1 MVRRENCV
9 RVEHLRG
16 GRGHVFVCHVLPKE
30 ELRGHGSM
38 YARVVLPPGSSVGW
52 HTHEH
57 DTEPYYILRGEADF
71 IDNDGSVTRVTAGD
85 VCTILPGQ
93 SHSIE
98 NNSDSEV
105 QLMALIYNE

>member
-1 MVRRENCV
+1 MVRKENGV
-9 RVEHLRG
+9 RIEHLRG
-16 GRGHVFVCHVLPKE
+16 GRGYVTVYHVLTRE

-52 HTHEH
+52 HTHVG

-85 VCTILPGQ
+85 VCILLPGQ

-98 NNSDSEV
+98 NNSDGEV
-105 QLMALIYNE
+105 HLMALIYNE

>member
-1 MVRRENCV
+1 MVRRENRV
-9 RVEHLRG
+9 RVENLRG

-38 YARVVLPPGSSVGW
+38 YARVILPPGSSVGW
-52 HTHEH
+52 HTHFH
-57 DTEPYYILRGEADF
+57 DTEPYYILKGEADF

-98 NNSDSEV
+98 NNSQDEV

>member
-1 MVRRENCV
+1 MVRKENPV
-9 RVEHLRG
+9 QIEHLRG
-16 GRGHVFVCHVLPKE
+16 GRGTVTVCHVLPKE
-30 ELRGHGSM
+30 ELLGHGSM
-38 YARVVLPPGSSVGW
+38 YARVILPPGASVGW

-57 DTEPYYILRGEADF
+57 DTEPYYILKGEADF